1 MTQDYA
7 LEAIEAWEAACQDAE
22 PEALIEAGNDL
33 MRLMSHYANAGQGDA
48 AWPKAGEHAA
58 QLEGLPSLI
67 DRVRQLC
74 ATPFDIL
81 EIEGDDGTITD
92 TPVVRATDVLAA
104 LNGSRSD
111 S

>member
-1 MTQDYA
+1 VTQDYE

-33 MRLMSHYANAGQGDA
+33 MRLMSHYANAEQGNGDTA
-48 AWPKAGEHAA
+48 RPKAGEHAT
-58 QLEGLPSLI
+58 QLQGLPSSI

-104 LNGSRSD
+104 LDGSR
-111 S
+111 